1 MPLSLAHIDTN
12 PDPVA
17 LDIPTLASELE
28 RLLPEAVF
36 AFLLGSAAA
45 TGVVRAH
52 GDLDL
57 AFFLKPRATADFD
70 FQTRIEKAV
79 ETQTQGRVRVDVG
92 LLNRADPV
100 YRFEAL
106 KGKLLFCRDDAA
118 YMDFFSRASRD
129 YETQMFHYARQRM
142 YRLTRKL
149 ACN

>member
-1 MPLSLAHIDTN
+1 MPLSQTHVDTC
-12 PDPVA
+12 PHPVA
-17 LDIPTLASELE
+17 LDIPVLASELE

-36 AFLLGSAAA
+36 AMLLGSAAA

-57 AFFLKPRATADFD
+57 AFFLKPPAAPAFD
-70 FQTRIEKAV
+70 FQTRIEQAV
-79 ETQTQGRVRVDVG
+79 EPQTKGRIRVDAG

-106 KGKLLFCRDDAA
+106 KGKRLFCRDDEA

-129 YETQMFHYARQRM
+129 YETQMIHYARQRA
-142 YRLTRKL
+142 YRLSGRL
-149 ACN
+149 ACS